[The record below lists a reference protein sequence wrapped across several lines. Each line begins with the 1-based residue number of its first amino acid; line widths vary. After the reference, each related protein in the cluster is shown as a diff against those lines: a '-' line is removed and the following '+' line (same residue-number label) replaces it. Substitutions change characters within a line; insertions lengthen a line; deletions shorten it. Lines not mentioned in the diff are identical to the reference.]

1 MNHFSPVTT
10 ESSKSESRRQQ
21 IRQAAADC
29 FKKHGFHGASM
40 LEISKLSGM
49 SVGHIYHFYQ
59 NKDAIIADIV
69 NQDKERILALIARL
83 KQAQDREAELIV
95 QVEECIDDSMS
106 NDDSILKLEIMAE
119 ASRNALV
126 SQMVQTADATLR
138 QSLIEVIY
146 LIRQTNNY
154 QDHPDDLH
162 AKVEVLISLFEG
174 LRIRAFKNTNINA
187 AALKRHFIHTV
198 RQLILGK

>member
-1 MNHFSPVTT
+1 MNLVSPITT
-10 ESSKSESRRQQ
+10 DCSKSDYRRQQ
-21 IRQAAADC
+21 IRLAAAHC

-83 KQAQDREAELIV
+83 KQAQDREAELII
-95 QVEECIDDSMS
+95 QVEECINDSMN
-106 NDDSILKLEIMAE
+106 NDESILKLEIMAE
-119 ASRNALV
+119 ASRNSLV
-126 SQMVQTADATLR
+126 AQMVQTADATLR
-138 QSLIEVIY
+138 QSLIEVIS
-146 LIRQTNNY
+146 LMRQTNGY
-154 QDHPDDLH
+154 QDQPDDLN
-162 AKVEVLISLFEG
+162 AKIDVLVSLFEG
-174 LRIRAFKNTNINA
+174 LRIRAFKNTYINA
-187 AALKRHFIHTV
+187 DALKKHVIHTV